1 MAPQKAP
8 IPPSSAATVAIT
20 QPRPV
25 TSRAI
30 AAYDTATAPRASSDS
45 VPATYSWVGCLPA
58 MASSFSPVAMF
69 VTSWSVPLGS
79 SASQLI

>member
-25 TSRAI
+25 TSKAI
-30 AAYDTATAPRASSDS
+30 AAYDTATAPSASRDS
-45 VPATYSWVGCLPA
+45 VPATYS
-58 MASSFSPVAMF
+58 
-69 VTSWSVPLGS
+69 
-79 SASQLI
+79 